1 METAET
7 RREDTR
13 AQTRPPNAAAPEPVA
28 ALRGR
33 FETEESGVFMRLI
46 MPKKQRCGKLYTGFL
61 TCAGDRG
68 LCIGNVFIR
77 VY

>member
-7 RREDTR
+7 WMEDTR
-13 AQTRPPNAAAPEPVA
+13 AQARSPNAAAPEPVA

-33 FETEESGVFMRLI
+33 FETEEFGVFMRLI
-46 MPKKQRCGKLYTGFL
+46 MPKKQRRGKLYTGFP
-61 TCAGDRG
+61 TSAGDRG
-68 LCIGNVFIR
+68 LCVGNVFIR